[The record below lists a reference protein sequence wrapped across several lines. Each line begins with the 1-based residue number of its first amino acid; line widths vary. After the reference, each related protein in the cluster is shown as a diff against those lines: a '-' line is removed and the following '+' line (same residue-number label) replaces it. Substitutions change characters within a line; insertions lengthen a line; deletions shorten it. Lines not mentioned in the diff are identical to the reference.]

1 MSKTKSA
8 GGKARQGT
16 RRAGKRLG
24 VKIFGGQQA
33 KIGSIIVRQHGSRF
47 HPGKNVKA
55 GRDFSLYA
63 IKKGI
68 VSFRQKWGKK
78 IIDVIPLNS

>member
-24 VKIFGGQQA
+24 VKIFGGQPA
-33 KIGSIIVRQHGSRF
+33 KIGSIIVRQRGSRF

-63 IKKGI
+63 IKTGI
-68 VSFRQKWGKK
+68 VAFRQKWGKK
-78 IIDVIPLNS
+78 IIDVIPLNN